1 MLLLLLL
8 PLLRIRDKEG
18 GGGGRGIGKL
28 FYVLFEK
35 RLVALH
41 DGIKEKIHSLPR
53 NAWGVI
59 IV

>member
-8 PLLRIRDKEG
+8 PLLRIRDKE